1 MEVGRLALTLVEL
14 SFFVNAA
21 AELPDQVVGVG
32 IAAISLSRGLKKL
45 QQEMIYLLRASV
57 SSAILPTILF

>member
-14 SFFVNAA
+14 PFFVNAA